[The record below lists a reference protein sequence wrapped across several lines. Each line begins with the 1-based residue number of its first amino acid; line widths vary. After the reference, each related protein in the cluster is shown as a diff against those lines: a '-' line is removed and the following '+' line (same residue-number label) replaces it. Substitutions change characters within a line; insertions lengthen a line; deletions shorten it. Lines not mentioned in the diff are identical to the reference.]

1 MKSWTKAIFD
11 AVWKQNDRALIA
23 AEAKCATM
31 HKPYSF
37 LKIRNSARQAMP
49 PYLQGWASQ
58 NKRRAVT
65 LSTQLRL
72 RNVRVGRKEGWKY
85 NDDKSCPCC
94 RTIEGAEED
103 EYHVFIGECPL
114 TMKRH
119 KDFMKDLD
127 QILHESGIR
136 AGSREIAKD
145 ILEPK
150 QRSREIFCTLLADRP
165 DHRFPDRR
173 GSWARAKARF
183 EQHLLDCW
191 AARASMI
198 KDPDSRAAACE
209 AILLDL
215 DKMEEG
221 GELSTERRDA
231 LKAETED
238 MKQVIEEESKRRKN
252 QDDQARKNAKNNTRK
267 AKARGKSK
275 TKTAKKSPTPRIK
288 DKVRNREGKNG
299 FVENVKDEY
308 YIIRWDGAKNSQEL
322 KENEFVW
329 IRNEALDDIPDLD
342 LLGIEVLTD
351 GGATAHVIRFDTE
364 AEEFVVHF
372 DEPVYR
378 FWLNYDSGPQKEIW
392 GLREIHIKKL
402 LERAEARS
410 KPGPLAHPDKG

>member
-1 MKSWTKAIFD
+1 M
-11 AVWKQNDRALIA
+11 VQ
-23 AEAKCATM
+23 
-31 HKPYSF
+31 
-37 LKIRNSARQAMP
+37 
-49 PYLQGWASQ
+49 
-58 NKRRAVT
+58 
-65 LSTQLRL
+65 
-72 RNVRVGRKEGWKY
+72 
-85 NDDKSCPCC
+85 
-94 RTIEGAEED
+94 
-103 EYHVFIGECPL
+103 
-114 TMKRH
+114 
-119 KDFMKDLD
+119 
-127 QILHESGIR
+127 
-136 AGSREIAKD
+136 
-145 ILEPK
+145 
-150 QRSREIFCTLLADRP
+150 
-165 DHRFPDRR
+165 
-173 GSWARAKARF
+173 
-183 EQHLLDCW
+183 
-191 AARASMI
+191 
-198 KDPDSRAAACE
+198 DSRAAACE

-215 DKMEEG
+215 DEMEKG
-221 GELSTERRDA
+221 GELSKERRDA

-238 MKQVIEEESKRRKN
+238 MKQVIEEESKRRKS

-275 TKTAKKSPTPRIK
+275 TKTAKKSSTPRIK

-299 FVENVKDEY
+299 FVENVKDEF

-342 LLGIEVLTD
+342 LLGIKIHTD